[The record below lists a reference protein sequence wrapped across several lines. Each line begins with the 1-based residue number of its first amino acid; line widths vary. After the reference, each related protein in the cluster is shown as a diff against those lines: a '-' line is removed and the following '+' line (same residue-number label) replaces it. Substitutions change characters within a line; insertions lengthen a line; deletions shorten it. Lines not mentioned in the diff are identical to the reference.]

1 MTFFES
7 IAKLEFLILSK
18 VNSSNWKYQQRLPSK
33 TFHELFHSILYEKK
47 SPNLEKMSY

>member
-33 TFHELFHSILYEKK
+33 TFHELFHSILYKKK